1 MRYVPYV
8 WVRWNQNF
16 YNLDIH
22 RNYMY
27 FHDPIWSKRS
37 VKYDPDQYYGFKKL
51 WIPQFW
57 MVFKDFQGFSSWFS
71 WTEGGINKKQIQK
84 SRKSRKITRVRSLS
98 RFFFNFCQDSPKNGG
113 KFGRKSKVVPPK
125 KTTCKSFS

>member
-51 WIPQFW
+51 WFSRFL
-57 MVFKDFQGFSSWFS
+57 MVFKDFQGFSSLFS
-71 WTEGGINKKQIQK
+71 WTEGGINKKQMQK

-98 RFFFNFCQDSPKNGG
+98 RFFSILVKILNL
-113 KFGRKSKVVPPK
+113 FGSDRPGNWPPFKSWGALLNHR
-125 KTTCKSFS
+125 